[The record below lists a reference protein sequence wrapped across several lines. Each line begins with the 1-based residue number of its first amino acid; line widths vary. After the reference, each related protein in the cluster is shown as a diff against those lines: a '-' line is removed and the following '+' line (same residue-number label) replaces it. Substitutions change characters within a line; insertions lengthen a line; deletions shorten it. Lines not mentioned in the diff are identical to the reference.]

1 MCSVKI
7 NHDFINKGRHRVDDS
22 GDNDDSDV
30 MAIDD
35 TDDDD
40 SDDDDSDD
48 DDSDDDDSDDN
59 GGIYIFG
66 SGGLFK
72 ELSIYIIYILYI

>member
-7 NHDFINKGRHRVDDS
+7 NHDFINKGCHRVDDS

-35 TDDDD
+35 T
-40 SDDDDSDD
+40 
-48 DDSDDDDSDDN
+48 DDDDSDDN

>member
-1 MCSVKI
+1 
-7 NHDFINKGRHRVDDS
+7 
-22 GDNDDSDV
+22 

-35 TDDDD
+35 T
-40 SDDDDSDD
+40 
-48 DDSDDDDSDDN
+48 DDDDSDDN

-72 ELSIYIIYILYI
+72 ELSIYIIYIIYIDRSVSVR